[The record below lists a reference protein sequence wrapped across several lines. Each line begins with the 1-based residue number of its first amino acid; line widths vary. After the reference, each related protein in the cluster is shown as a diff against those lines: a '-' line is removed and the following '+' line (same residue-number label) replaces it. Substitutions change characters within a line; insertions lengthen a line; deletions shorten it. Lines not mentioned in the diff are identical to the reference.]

1 MRSSRWRNV
10 GFSDRI
16 EERRG
21 DGIRSLYQFV
31 VAHVVT
37 AFASLPELVVQP
49 TQVGIRSRRIGL
61 QLARLQGRKRK
72 NRAAAG
78 PPDQLLAIAHSPP
91 ETERLR
97 ALHFRHAKRSE
108 EHTSELQSL
117 MRSSYAVFCLKKKN
131 EKTRITELREL
142 SQEQTHTDE

>member
-91 ETERLR
+91 ETARLR
-97 ALHFRHAKRSE
+97 ALHFCLAKPRPE

-117 MRSSYAVFCLKKKN
+117 RSISAAVFCLTQKQHKMH
-131 EKTRITELREL
+131 I
-142 SQEQTHTDE
+142 SYHVY

>member
-1 MRSSRWRNV
+1 MHSCFREPDVGPEDAQRTRNHS
-10 GFSDRI
+10 GTI
-16 EERRG
+16 EERRR

-31 VAHVVT
+31 VAHGVT
-37 AFASLPELVVQP
+37 AFASHPELVVQP

-78 PPDQLLAIAHSPP
+78 P
-91 ETERLR
+91 
-97 ALHFRHAKRSE
+97 RSE

-117 MRSSYAVFCLKKKN
+117 MRISYAVFCLQKKQ
-131 EKTRITELREL
+131 TQH
-142 SQEQTHTDE
+142 QERPTKPHTTLQTPMTH